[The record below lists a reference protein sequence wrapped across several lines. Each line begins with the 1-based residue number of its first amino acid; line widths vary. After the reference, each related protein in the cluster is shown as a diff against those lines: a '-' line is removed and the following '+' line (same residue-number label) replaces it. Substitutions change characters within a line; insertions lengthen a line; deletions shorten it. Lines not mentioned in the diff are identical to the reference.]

1 MSKLSIRETLKRMR
15 FSDKNQYSYKNR
27 EKFIHSSDLEALVY
41 KQTRVKNIFDTENIS
56 QTRRDSAFIQNKV
69 LKQILKMT
77 TPKYSVNCKNFKFN
91 SKSRYGWIIAEF
103 DVNEDLSDDENIKNI
118 DDFILERIDMRASL
132 IALSDDIIIVGFL
145 FPNAPTTLEKDRLK
159 KYNYFV
165 DIRKAL
171 IHTINANWDVTKK
184 NYNQLKSYKNI
195 IDDPFY
201 ITGNVFELGMFT
213 KVLTDY
219 KKSARFD
226 DIIKQ
231 QNAFG
236 GQKAGVTKRKYQEKK
251 RQRLTKNAI
260 ETKKKN
266 ASKKLDDTV
275 IHILKTEKFPNL
287 TIKHI
292 VEVSKELFD
301 KGLGNKTVAKY
312 LPKIKEKY
320 NIA

>member
-1 MSKLSIRETLKRMR
+1 MSKLSLRETLKRMR
-15 FSDKNQYSYKNR
+15 FSDKNKYSYKNR
-27 EKFIHSSDLEALVY
+27 EKLIVSSDLEDLVY
-41 KQTRVKNIFDTENIS
+41 KQTKVKNIFDSKNIS
-56 QTRRDSAFIQNKV
+56 QVERDSEVMQKKI
-69 LKQILKMT
+69 LKEILKMT

-132 IALSDDIIIVGFL
+132 IALSDNIIIVGFL
-145 FPNAPTTLEKDRLK
+145 FPNASTTLEKDRLK

-195 IDDPFY
+195 IDAPFHF
-201 ITGNVFELGMFT
+201 IGNVFELGMFT
-213 KVLTDY
+213 KVLTSY
-219 KKSARFD
+219 KISSRFND
-226 DIIKQ
+226 VIKQ
-231 QNAFG
+231 QNAHG
-236 GQKAGVTKRKYQEKK
+236 GKKAGVTKRKYSAKK
-251 RQRLTKNAI
+251 RLELTQEAI
-260 ETKKKN
+260 VTKIYD
-266 ASKKLDDTV
+266 SMKKLDDT
-275 IHILKTEKFPNL
+275 IAYILKTEKSPNL

-292 VEVSKELFD
+292 IEVSKELYD

-312 LPKIKEKY
+312 LPEIKEKY